1 MSGKAEVKERTAT
14 LPGLEVLLVVAG
26 IIFLYYPLAGYLLD
40 KWAGVPEFSHG
51 YLIPIISGYL
61 VWRHRDQIVAAP
73 QEPSIAG
80 VWIVGAS
87 LLLFLVAS
95 LGVVKTVACYSFL
108 SLLVGVVLAI
118 WGKHVLRLV
127 LFPILFLVFMVPV
140 FTFVM
145 TPITF
150 AMKILAARMATS
162 TVSAMGV
169 PVLRDGAI
177 IHLPAAT
184 LEVADACSGIRSLF
198 ALLALGAVYAYLF
211 RGRTWERF
219 CLFLLGIPIAM
230 VANYVRVTFL
240 TLVAYKFGLDA
251 SAPGPSLF
259 VDGRPHWGTVIHDAS
274 GFSVFIIAFML
285 LLGIGRFL
293 DWCRPKETRG

>member
-1 MSGKAEVKERTAT
+1 MSVEAEVKERTAM
-14 LPGLEVLLVVAG
+14 LPGLEVLLVGAG

-40 KWAGVPEFSHG
+40 KWAGLPEFSHG

-61 VWRHRDQIVAAP
+61 VWRRKDEIAAAP
-73 QEPSIAG
+73 KAPSIAG
-80 VWIVGAS
+80 VWITAMS
-87 LLLFLVAS
+87 LLLLLIAN
-95 LGVVKTVACYSFL
+95 LGAVKTVACYSL
-108 SLLVGVVLAI
+108 LALLVGVVLAI
-118 WGKHVLRLV
+118 WGKHVLHHV
-127 LFPILFLVFMVPV
+127 LFPIVFLAFMIPI
-140 FTFVM
+140 FTFIM

-150 AMKILAARMATS
+150 AMKLLAARMATS

-177 IHLPAAT
+177 IHLPNAT

-211 RGRTWERF
+211 HGRTWERVS
-219 CLFLLGIPIAM
+219 LFLLGIPIAM
-230 VANYVRVTFL
+230 VANYARVSFL
-240 TLVAYKFGLDA
+240 TLVAYGFGINA

-274 GFSVFIIAFML
+274 GFGVFIVAFML

-293 DWCRPKETRG
+293 GWCRRKETRG